1 MSSILYFLGYKV
13 IVKGDKHYNL
23 VTFYRESG
31 SNDLCSCYG
40 FEALTVFVNDDMF
53 KLVKD
58 SKLSD
63 KFEGMLFYKKSDN
76 ADKKGSYH
84 LVTLSPIK

>member
-1 MSSILYFLGYKV
+1 
-13 IVKGDKHYNL
+13 
-23 VTFYRESG
+23 
-31 SNDLCSCYG
+31 
-40 FEALTVFVNDDMF
+40 MF